1 MAVTR
6 TSNLK
11 IERLNAGRATF
22 QHWLAAKHAAHAGH
36 EAYVAPLPLFEKRR
50 LTPKHN
56 AFFDLGDAEF
66 FVAFRYGR
74 PVGRISAQI
83 HRPGLA
89 NAPPDL
95 AHFGFF
101 DVTEDADA
109 ARALLDA
116 AIDWVRMR
124 GATRLR
130 GPFSLSINEETGCQ
144 IDDFDTPTSYL
155 MPQARPWTGQFL
167 ESNGLAKC
175 MDVHTWRVSGE
186 RAQKY
191 LARFDSVGRSM
202 STVEARNIRMNRF
215 EEEIELFADI
225 FNDAWSDNWGF
236 VPFSPRA
243 VKLMA
248 ANLKVIYRASYGAF
262 AEVDGKPVGVFISM
276 PNLNELIKPLN
287 GGMNPFGLA
296 RLGWGLWREQAETL
310 RVPLAG
316 LRKTHQ
322 SGLQGPLIIASMLRL
337 ITGEAK
343 RRPKRHYE
351 FSWILETNR
360 SAISAMKAIGATRTT
375 THRVYERAI

>member
-1 MAVTR
+1 MAVT
-6 TSNLK
+6 TMGTLTV
-11 IERLNAGRATF
+11 ERLNAGKATF
-22 QHWLAAKHAAHAGH
+22 RHWLAAKHAAHAGH
-36 EAYVAPLPLFEKRR
+36 DAYVAPLPLFEKRR
-50 LTPKHN
+50 LHAKHN

-66 FVAFRYGR
+66 FVAFRDGR

-95 AHFGFF
+95 GHFGFF
-101 DVTEDADA
+101 DVIEDADA
-109 ARALLDA
+109 ARTLIDA
-116 AIDWVRMR
+116 AIAWVKKR

-155 MPQARPWTGQFL
+155 MPQARPWTGHFI
-167 ESNGLAKC
+167 ERSGLAKC
-175 MDVHTWRVSGE
+175 MDVHTWRVSWQQVQD
-186 RAQKY
+186 R
-191 LARFDSVGRSM
+191 LSRIDDVGLGM
-202 STVEARNIRMNRF
+202 TTVQARNIRMKRF

-243 VKLMA
+243 VQLMA
-248 ANLKVIYRASYGAF
+248 ANLKMIYRSSYGAF
-262 AEVDGKPVGVFISM
+262 AEADGKPVGVFISM

-287 GGMNPFGLA
+287 GSMNPVGLA
-296 RLGWGLWREQAETL
+296 KLGWGLWREQAQTL

-316 LRKTHQ
+316 LRKSHQ
-322 SGLQGPLIIASMLRL
+322 SGLQGPLIIASMMRL
-337 ITGEAK
+337 ITGEAR
-343 RRPKRHYE
+343 RRPKTHYE

-375 THRVYERAI
+375 THRIYEREI